1 MLVSNQQGGS
11 MVPNNPPEHVTLLR
25 EFVNTID
32 VSEGS
37 DVFSDVKGLTG
48 WLRDKGLLGRRTLA
62 TEADLRLALQLRH
75 SLRAQMTANGDGS
88 RTSAKSSDR
97 AIPDIPLRLSC
108 EGDIPRLA
116 PAGQAGEA
124 ALGRVLIAV
133 AESVADQTWQRL
145 KICHADDCQWAY
157 FDASKN
163 RSKTWCSMGVCGN
176 REKTRNY
183 RARRRTGSAVS

>member
-1 MLVSNQQGGS
+1 

-32 VSEGS
+32 VEEGS

-88 RTSAKSSDR
+88 RTSARSSDR
-97 AIPDIPLRLSC
+97 AIPDIPLQLSC
-108 EGDIPRLA
+108 EGDIPRLI

-124 ALGRVLIAV
+124 ALGRVLVAV

-145 KICHADDCQWAY
+145 KICLADDCQWAY

-183 RARRRTGSAVS
+183 RARRRTGSTVS

>member
-1 MLVSNQQGGS
+1 MLVSNQKGDS
-11 MVPNNPPEHVTLLR
+11 MVPNNPPEHVTLLL

-37 DVFSDVKGLTG
+37 DVFSDVKGLTT
-48 WLRDKGLLGRRTLA
+48 WQRANGLLGQRTLA
-62 TEADLRLALQLRH
+62 TEADLRLAQQLRH
-75 SLRAQMTANGDGS
+75 SLRAQMTANGAGS
-88 RTSAKSSDR
+88 GPSAKSSDW
-97 AIPDIPLRLSC
+97 AIPDIPLQLSC
-108 EGDIPRLA
+108 KGDVPRLV

-124 ALGRVLIAV
+124 ALGWVLV
-133 AESVADQTWQRL
+133 AMTESVADQTWQRL

-163 RSKTWCSMGVCGN
+163 QSKTWCSMGVCGN

>member
-1 MLVSNQQGGS
+1 
-11 MVPNNPPEHVTLLR
+11 MVATNPPEHVTLLR

-32 VSEGS
+32 VEEGT

-48 WLRDKGLLGRRTLA
+48 WLRANGLLGRRTRA
-62 TEADLRLALQLRH
+62 TEADLQLARQLRH
-75 SLRAQMTANGDGS
+75 RLREQMIANADGTS
-88 RTSAKSSDR
+88 RSAHSGGL
-97 AIPDIPLRLSC
+97 AMPDIPLRLSF
-108 EGDIPRLA
+108 EADVPRLV
-116 PAGQAGEA
+116 PAGQAGKA
-124 ALGRVLIAV
+124 ALGHVLVAV
-133 AESVADQTWQRL
+133 TESVADQTWPRL

-163 RSKTWCSMGVCGN
+163 QSKTWCSMGVCGN